1 MSSMRIV
8 NDTEHNVHN
17 SMFILYVVNI
27 TLQLGT

>member
-1 MSSMRIV
+1 MSSMRIM

-17 SMFILYVVNI
+17 SMFTLYVINI